1 MKAQNTID
9 IISLGCSKNLVDSE
23 KLMLQLQANGFKVTH
38 DPIVSK
44 GKIVIINTCGFIGD
58 AKEESINM
66 ILEFAEK
73 KQKGEINKLIVT
85 GCLSGRYADELAKEI
100 PEVDAYYGKFAWK
113 EIISDLG
120 KSYQQDLQF
129 ERTLTS
135 PSHYA
140 YLKIAE
146 GCNHGCSY
154 CAIPII
160 TGAYQSVPMED
171 IVEEVT
177 RLVSHGV
184 KEFQVIAQDVTY
196 YGRDLYKKAML
207 PELVERISEVKGVE
221 WIRLHYA
228 YPTLF
233 PMDLL
238 RVMRE
243 KENVC
248 KYLDIAFQHISD
260 PVLKAMRR
268 NTSAEE
274 TVQLIETIRR
284 AVPGIHLRTTLIA
297 GHPGETEED
306 FQQLMEFVRTSRFER
321 MGTFAYSEEEGTYS
335 AEHYK
340 DDVSEEVKQQRVDQ
354 LMALQQ
360 RISSEVNA
368 AKIGQTMKVIIDRE
382 EEEYYIGRTE
392 FDSPEVDPEVLI
404 TKDKP
409 LHIGDFYSVLI
420 TDSESFELYGT
431 VVKAT
436 KSPKTTKTTK
446 TATVEIPSKAAK
458 PQK

>member
-1 MKAQNTID
+1 
-9 IISLGCSKNLVDSE
+9 
-23 KLMLQLQANGFKVTH
+23 
-38 DPIVSK
+38 
-44 GKIVIINTCGFIGD
+44 
-58 AKEESINM
+58 
-66 ILEFAEK
+66 
-73 KQKGEINKLIVT
+73 
-85 GCLSGRYADELAKEI
+85 
-100 PEVDAYYGKFAWK
+100 
-113 EIISDLG
+113 
-120 KSYQQDLQF
+120 
-129 ERTLTS
+129 
-135 PSHYA
+135 
-140 YLKIAE
+140 
-146 GCNHGCSY
+146 
-154 CAIPII
+154 
-160 TGAYQSVPMED
+160 
-171 IVEEVT
+171 
-177 RLVSHGV
+177 
-184 KEFQVIAQDVTY
+184 
-196 YGRDLYKKAML
+196 
-207 PELVERISEVKGVE
+207 
-221 WIRLHYA
+221 
-228 YPTLF
+228 
-233 PMDLL
+233 MDLL

-284 AVPGIHLRTTLIA
+284 EVPGIHLRTTLIA

-340 DDVSEEVKQQRVDQ
+340 DDVPEEVKQQRVDQ
-354 LMALQQ
+354 VMALQQ

-368 AKIGQTMKVIIDRE
+368 EKVGKTMKVIVDRE

-404 TKDKP
+404 SKDKV

-431 VVKAT
+431 VVKAA
-436 KSPKTTKTTK
+436 KSPKTAKTVK
-446 TATVEIPSKAAK
+446 VAPSPEAAEAAKSPKAAK
-458 PQK
+458 PEK